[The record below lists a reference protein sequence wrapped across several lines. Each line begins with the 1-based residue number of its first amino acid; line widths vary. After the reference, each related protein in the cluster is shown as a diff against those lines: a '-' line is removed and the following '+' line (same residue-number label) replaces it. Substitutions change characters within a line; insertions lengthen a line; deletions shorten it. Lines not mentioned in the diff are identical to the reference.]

1 MLNEH
6 KTNCITISGKQVIEM
21 PEKSKN
27 LLKFD
32 NYNKQLPIPFV
43 IYADF
48 EAITEKVHR
57 CKLNDDKSYYESY
70 QNHKD

>member
-1 MLNEH
+1 
-6 KTNCITISGKQVIEM
+6 M
-21 PEKSKN
+21 PEKSKH

-57 CKLNDDKSYYESY
+57 CKLNDDKLYYESY